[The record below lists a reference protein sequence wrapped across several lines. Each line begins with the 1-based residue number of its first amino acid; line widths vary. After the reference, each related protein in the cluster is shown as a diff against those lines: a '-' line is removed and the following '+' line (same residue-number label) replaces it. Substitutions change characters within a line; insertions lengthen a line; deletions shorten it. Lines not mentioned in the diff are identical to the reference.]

1 MLEDIKIKV
10 ETKFLGRQEQKDAEP
25 AFVFS
30 YKVTIQNLGNQ
41 RVQLLRRYWLVT
53 NGDGEKVEVAGDGV
67 VGKQPLIEPNQSFD
81 YTSASMLKTPV
92 GTMEGYYEF
101 ELFDGSTKRA
111 AIPIF
116 SLAIPNSLH

>member
-1 MLEDIKIKV
+1 MLENIDITV
-10 ETKFLGRQEQKDAEP
+10 ETKYLGRQQQKDAAP

-30 YKVTIQNLGNQ
+30 YKVTIQNLGSDS
-41 RVQLLRRYWLVT
+41 VQLRRRYWLVT

-67 VGKQPLIEPNQSFD
+67 VGQQPLIQPQQSFD

-101 ELFDGSTKRA
+101 ELPDGRTERA

>member
-1 MLEDIKIKV
+1 
-10 ETKFLGRQEQKDAEP
+10 
-25 AFVFS
+25 VFS
-30 YKVTIQNLGNQ
+30 YKVTIQNLGSDS
-41 RVQLLRRYWLVT
+41 VQLRRRYWLVT

-67 VGKQPLIEPNQSFD
+67 VGQQPLIEPQQSFD

-101 ELFDGSTKRA
+101 ELPDGSTERA